1 MWYGVGMNKDS
12 INLDELATM
21 LSALSAE
28 QREQLELA
36 LSPSDEQEIS
46 RRYTEVGKLTKQGKL
61 LTTDDLADI

>member
-1 MWYGVGMNKDS
+1 MNKDS

-21 LSALSAE
+21 LSTLSAE

-36 LSPSDEQEIS
+36 LSPNEEREIS
-46 RRYTEVGKLTKQGKL
+46 KRHKEVGNLTKQEKL